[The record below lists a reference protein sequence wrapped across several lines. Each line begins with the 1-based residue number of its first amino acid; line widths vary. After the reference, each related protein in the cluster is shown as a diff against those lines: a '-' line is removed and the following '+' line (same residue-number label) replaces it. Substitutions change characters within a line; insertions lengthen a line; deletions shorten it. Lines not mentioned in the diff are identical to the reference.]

1 MKKLLFTLLG
11 LAAALT
17 LPAQDFKITHGPW
30 LCDMTEDGVT
40 VLWTTNKP
48 ALSWVEATEDDGR
61 SFYAAEHTRHYETV
75 AGRKQAHKTLHAVRL
90 NNLRPGTKY
99 CYRIFSQEVLEW
111 KHGDNVLYGRTVAS
125 NVYKRAPFRFRTF
138 PATGTDCSFV
148 ILNDIHGRADDMTEL
163 CREINFGK
171 HDFVMLNGDMSNSIE
186 NEEQLFRDFIDASV
200 NLYASET
207 PILYNRGNHETRGVF
222 ADRLHDYFPTRNGR
236 HYQLC
241 KVGSVCF
248 LLLDCGE
255 DKPDTDIEYGGLADY
270 DAYRR
275 EECEWLRRAVAS
287 ETFRNASARVVFL
300 HIPLDG
306 GTWHGSNHLRNLF
319 LPILNE
325 AGINIMF
332 SGHTHRYGFHP
343 ANNEVRFPVVV
354 NGNQS
359 YIRCDM
365 TGDRIAIR
373 IVGPGGRVAHTR
385 IPTPLTR
392 RKKQCP
398 APKRCRA
405 SSVFQRKSRRNP
417 LRLSRS
423 RSLESAAPICFST
436 VLTLMLS
443 RSAIS
448 RFFRPVVRLNRNTR
462 RHCSESPEMQQSIS
476 SLNCDNWNSSS
487 IWSATSVRIQ
497 TSNSS
502 SPDSPPRHF
511 LERSKS
517 MARFFTATN
526 SSGSS
531 GRSKSTSSRR
541 SHKARKTSCTMSS
554 DALRSWTI

>member
-163 CREINFGK
+163 CREIDFGK

-222 ADRLHDYFPTRNGR
+222 ADRLHDYFPTHNGR

-287 ETFRNASARVVFL
+287 KTFRNASARVVFL

-343 ANNEVRFPVVV
+343 ANDEVRFPVVV

-373 IVGPGGRVAHTR
+373 IVGPGGRVAHTHE
-385 IPTPLTR
+385 
-392 RKKQCP
+392 
-398 APKRCRA
+398 
-405 SSVFQRKSRRNP
+405 FP
-417 LRLSRS
+417 LR
-423 RSLESAAPICFST
+423 
-436 VLTLMLS
+436 
-443 RSAIS
+443 
-448 RFFRPVVRLNRNTR
+448 
-462 RHCSESPEMQQSIS
+462 
-476 SLNCDNWNSSS
+476 
-487 IWSATSVRIQ
+487 
-497 TSNSS
+497 
-502 SPDSPPRHF
+502 
-511 LERSKS
+511 
-517 MARFFTATN
+517 
-526 SSGSS
+526 
-531 GRSKSTSSRR
+531 
-541 SHKARKTSCTMSS
+541 
-554 DALRSWTI
+554 

>member
-171 HDFVMLNGDMSNSIE
+171 HDFVMLNGDMSSSIE

-222 ADRLHDYFPTRNGR
+222 ADRLHD
-236 HYQLC
+236 
-241 KVGSVCF
+241 
-248 LLLDCGE
+248 
-255 DKPDTDIEYGGLADY
+255 
-270 DAYRR
+270 
-275 EECEWLRRAVAS
+275 
-287 ETFRNASARVVFL
+287 
-300 HIPLDG
+300 
-306 GTWHGSNHLRNLF
+306 
-319 LPILNE
+319 
-325 AGINIMF
+325 
-332 SGHTHRYGFHP
+332 
-343 ANNEVRFPVVV
+343 
-354 NGNQS
+354 
-359 YIRCDM
+359 
-365 TGDRIAIR
+365 
-373 IVGPGGRVAHTR
+373 
-385 IPTPLTR
+385 
-392 RKKQCP
+392 
-398 APKRCRA
+398 
-405 SSVFQRKSRRNP
+405 
-417 LRLSRS
+417 
-423 RSLESAAPICFST
+423 
-436 VLTLMLS
+436 
-443 RSAIS
+443 
-448 RFFRPVVRLNRNTR
+448 
-462 RHCSESPEMQQSIS
+462 
-476 SLNCDNWNSSS
+476 
-487 IWSATSVRIQ
+487 
-497 TSNSS
+497 
-502 SPDSPPRHF
+502 
-511 LERSKS
+511 
-517 MARFFTATN
+517 
-526 SSGSS
+526 
-531 GRSKSTSSRR
+531 
-541 SHKARKTSCTMSS
+541 
-554 DALRSWTI
+554 

>member
-138 PATGTDCSFV
+138 PATGTDCAFV

-171 HDFVMLNGDMSNSIE
+171 HDFVMLNGDMSSSIE

-241 KVGSVCF
+241 KVGSGCF

-255 DKPDTDIEYGGLADY
+255 DKPDSDIRYYGLSTT
-270 DAYRR
+270 DAYREQEAR
-275 EECEWLRRAVAS
+275 WLKGVVESEEYRAAP
-287 ETFRNASARVVFL
+287 L
-300 HIPLDG
+300 HIVVLHMIPG
-306 GTWHGSNHLRNLF
+306 GKSSWHGEQEIRRLF
-319 LPILNE
+319 VPILNE
-325 AGINIMF
+325 ASVDIMQC
-332 SGHTHRYGFHP
+332 GHYHRYQWIDDGSRGT
-343 ANNEVRFPVVV
+343 NFPILVNSNRDKLVGKADRRGIDIDVV
-354 NGNQS
+354 N
-359 YIRCDM
+359 
-365 TGDRIAIR
+365 TGGEVIKRHRID
-373 IVGPGGRVAHTR
+373 
-385 IPTPLTR
+385 
-392 RKKQCP
+392 K
-398 APKRCRA
+398 
-405 SSVFQRKSRRNP
+405 
-417 LRLSRS
+417 
-423 RSLESAAPICFST
+423 
-436 VLTLMLS
+436 
-443 RSAIS
+443 
-448 RFFRPVVRLNRNTR
+448 
-462 RHCSESPEMQQSIS
+462 
-476 SLNCDNWNSSS
+476 
-487 IWSATSVRIQ
+487 
-497 TSNSS
+497 
-502 SPDSPPRHF
+502 
-511 LERSKS
+511 
-517 MARFFTATN
+517 
-526 SSGSS
+526 
-531 GRSKSTSSRR
+531 
-541 SHKARKTSCTMSS
+541 
-554 DALRSWTI
+554 